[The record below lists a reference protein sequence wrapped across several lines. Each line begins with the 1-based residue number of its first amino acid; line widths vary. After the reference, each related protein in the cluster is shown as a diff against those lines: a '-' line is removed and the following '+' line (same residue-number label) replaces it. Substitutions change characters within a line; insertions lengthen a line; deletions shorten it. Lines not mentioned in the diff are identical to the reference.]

1 MKDINDFLLNISE
14 PENRQRVEE
23 LVDWTIKTY
32 PQFSVVIKWNQPMFT
47 DHGTFIIAYSTS
59 KKHISIAPETVTI
72 LAFKDDIEKSG
83 YQHTDNL
90 FKITWEQPI
99 DYSLLKKII
108 DYNIQEKINYTKFWR
123 E

>member
-14 PENRQRVEE
+14 PEHRQRVEE

>member
-1 MKDINDFLLNISE
+1 MKDINEFFSSISE
-14 PENRQRVEE
+14 PEHRKRAEE
-23 LVDWTIKTY
+23 LFDWTMKSY

-59 KKHISIAPETVTI
+59 KKHLSIAPETVTI
-72 LAFKDDIEKSG
+72 SAFKEAIEQSG
-83 YQHTDNL
+83 YQHTDNII
-90 FKITWEQPI
+90 KITWNQPI

>member
-14 PENRQRVEE
+14 LEHRQRVEE

-90 FKITWEQPI
+90 FKITWDQPI